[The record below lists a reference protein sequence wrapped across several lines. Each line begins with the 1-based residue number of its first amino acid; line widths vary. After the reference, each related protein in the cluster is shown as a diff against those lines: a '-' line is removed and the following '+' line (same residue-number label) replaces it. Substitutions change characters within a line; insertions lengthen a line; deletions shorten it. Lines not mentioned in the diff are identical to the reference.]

1 MIMNALTHLS
11 PAALREAA
19 GIQER
24 ILSLQKK
31 LSQILSTPAES
42 APSEASGRRQISAAG
57 LANIRAAQK
66 ARWAKLQGT
75 KPAKKARKK
84 MSAAAKARLST
95 LAKARWAAT
104 KKAGKN
110 RL

>member
-1 MIMNALTHLS
+1 MNSLTHLS

-31 LSQILSTPAES
+31 LSQILGTPAES
-42 APSEASGRRQISAAG
+42 APVRHQISAAG

-66 ARWAKLQGT
+66 ARWAKIQGA
-75 KPAKKARKK
+75 KPVKTAKGE
-84 MSAAAKARLST
+84 MSAAAKARLSK
-95 LAKARWAAT
+95 LAKERWAAV